1 MFNSRNVEGQAVE
14 SPPKKGLRFSTK
26 VKLLLVTGLVG
37 FSLWDWKKSTSA
49 ATKTQPT
56 SETPPTNTTPVTSG
70 TQPTNT
76 TPVTSGTQPTNTAP
90 VTSGTQPTNTAQVTS
105 GTQPTNTAPVSS
117 GTQPTN
123 TAPVTSGTQP
133 TNTAP
138 AASGTSCTAANQQ
151 LIFEDLTTDP
161 TRQTKPAQ
169 AIARREESSPGK
181 YPPADI
187 PGDFH
192 PWSRLDVVVDRIVIT
207 AGHLEAGSFSKNI
220 R

>member
-1 MFNSRNVEGQAVE
+1 VFNSRNVEGQAVE
-14 SPPKKGLRFSTK
+14 SPPKKGLSFSTK

-37 FSLWDWKKSTSA
+37 YSLWDWKKSTSK

-76 TPVTSGTQPTNTAP
+76 TPVISGTQPTNTTPVISGTQPTNTTPVISGTQPTNTTP
-90 VTSGTQPTNTAQVTS
+90 VTSGTQPTNTV
-105 GTQPTNTAPVSS
+105 
-117 GTQPTN
+117 
-123 TAPVTSGTQP
+123 
-133 TNTAP
+133 P
-138 AASGTSCTAANQQ
+138 AAIGTSCTAANQQ
-151 LIFEDLTTDP
+151 LISEDLTTDP
-161 TRQTKPAQ
+161 TQV
-169 AIARREESSPGK
+169 IARREERSPGK

-192 PWSRLDVVVDRIVIT
+192 PLSRLNVVVDRIVTT
-207 AGHLEAGSFSKNI
+207 AGHLEAGLFSYNI